1 MVLSGALLGCI
12 DCSPQFLEVE
22 QSISPGSTAVLT
34 KDGAMIGILYR
45 DTSDELQYTRK
56 LFCLSITG
64 EPHMAQIT
72 RPEELYKGE
81 EVETSELVMGL
92 VLKEDSEVGGGFK
105 RIGLARWVKRSLFEN
120 SQ

>member
-1 MVLSGALLGCI
+1 
-12 DCSPQFLEVE
+12 
-22 QSISPGSTAVLT
+22 
-34 KDGAMIGILYR
+34 
-45 DTSDELQYTRK
+45 
-56 LFCLSITG
+56 
-64 EPHMAQIT
+64 MAQIT

>member
-1 MVLSGALLGCI
+1 VLSGALLGCI

-34 KDGAMIGILYR
+34 KDGATVGILYP

-56 LFCLSITG
+56 LFCLSIRG
-64 EPHMAQIT
+64 ERHIAQIT

-92 VLKEDSEVGGGFK
+92 VLKEDSEVEGGFK
-105 RIGLARWVKRSLFEN
+105 RIGLARWVKRSSFEN